1 MHPLVQMHGKKQK
14 GEATVRK
21 ALPKG
26 AVNKSKRE
34 LEQEALAAALQRRQR
49 KRERDGGP
57 AVAALDRKVAG
68 PDALEA
74 VRQARLAVL

>member
-1 MHPLVQMHGKKQK
+1 MHGKQK
-14 GEATVRK
+14 GEVTVKK
-21 ALPKG
+21 AFPKG
-26 AVNKSKRE
+26 AVSKSKRE

-49 KRERDGGP
+49 KRERGGGP
-57 AVAALDRKVAG
+57 AVAALTRKGGG

>member
-1 MHPLVQMHGKKQK
+1 MQVHGRQK
-14 GEATVRK
+14 GEAAVKK
-21 ALPKG
+21 AVSKG
-26 AVNKSKRE
+26 AVRKSKRE

-49 KRERDGGP
+49 KRDRGGGP